1 MISFSEK
8 EIVFME
14 KMKKKYYRALTIAG
28 SDSGSGAGIQAD
40 LKTFTVLGV
49 YGMSIITA
57 LTSQNTIGVQG
68 IHNVPTQ
75 FVSLQLDSV
84 LSDIGADAVKTG
96 MLSNK
101 NIIGVVAEKIKDY
114 NIKKLVV
121 DPVMI
126 SKHGSKLL
134 QDSAIDTLIKKL
146 IPLSMIITPNK
157 NEAEIISHITIR
169 NISDMKKS
177 AQIIYKL
184 GAQYVFIKGGH
195 IKGDADDLIFDGKNF
210 ILLKNERIKIRHT
223 HGTGCTLSAAITA
236 YLAMNYPPVEAIK
249 SGKKF
254 VTQTI
259 KYAFKLGQGI
269 GPVNHIYKFYK

>member
-1 MISFSEK
+1 
-8 EIVFME
+8 ME
-14 KMKKKYYRALTIAG
+14 KMQKKYYRALTIAG

-49 YGMSIITA
+49 YGMSVITA

-68 IHNVPTQ
+68 IHNIPQQ
-75 FVSLQLDSV
+75 FVGLQLDSV
-84 LSDIGADAVKTG
+84 LSDIGADAIKTG

-114 NIKKLVV
+114 KIKKLVI
-121 DPVMI
+121 DPVMV

-134 QDSAIDTLIKKL
+134 QDSAINTLIKKL
-146 IPLSMIITPNK
+146 IPLAMIITPNK
-157 NEAEIISHITIR
+157 NEAEIISNITIR

-177 AQIIYKL
+177 AQIIYQL

-195 IKGDADDLIFDGKNF
+195 IKGEANDLIFDGKNF
-210 ILLKNERIKIRHT
+210 ILLKNERIKTRHT

-236 YLAMNYPPVEAIK
+236 YLAMEYPPIEAIK

-259 KYAFKLGQGI
+259 KYAFKLGEGT

>member
-1 MISFSEK
+1 
-8 EIVFME
+8 ME
-14 KMKKKYYRALTIAG
+14 KMQKKYYRALTIAG
-28 SDSGSGAGIQAD
+28 SDSGGGAGIQAD

-49 YGMSIITA
+49 YGMSVITA

-68 IHNVPTQ
+68 IHNVPPQ
-75 FVSLQLDSV
+75 FVGLQLDSV

-101 NIIGVVAEKIKDY
+101 NIIGIVAEKIKDY
-114 NIKKLVV
+114 KIKKLVI
-121 DPVMI
+121 DPVML

-134 QDSAIDTLIKKL
+134 QDSAINTLIEKL
-146 IPLSMIITPNK
+146 IPLAMIITPNK
-157 NEAEIISHITIR
+157 NEAEIISNITIR

-177 AQIIYKL
+177 AQIIYQL

-195 IKGDADDLIFDGKNF
+195 IKGDADDLIFDGKKF
-210 ILLKNERIKIRHT
+210 ILLKNERIKTRHT

-236 YLAMNYPPVEAIK
+236 YLAMKYPPIEAIK

-259 KYAFKLGQGI
+259 RYAFKLGQGI
-269 GPVNHIYKFYK
+269 GPVNHIYKCLFQK